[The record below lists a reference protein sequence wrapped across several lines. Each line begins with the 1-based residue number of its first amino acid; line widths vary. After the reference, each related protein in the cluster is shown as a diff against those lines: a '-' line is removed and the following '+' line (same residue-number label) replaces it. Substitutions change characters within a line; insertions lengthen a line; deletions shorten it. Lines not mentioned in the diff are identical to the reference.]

1 MLIRLDGKDALY
13 LQVYRAL
20 RQAILD
26 TDLGPGSRL
35 PPTRLLSRDL
45 GVSRN
50 VVLQAY
56 DQLYAEGYVEGKVGA
71 GTFVASELPEELL
84 QATRTSRQDA
94 PREAIDRRLS
104 AWGQRAL
111 RSGAPTRTPPCP
123 EPPLRWD
130 FQYGE
135 VAPDEQ
141 CLKLWRRLLA
151 RQAEKLH
158 LNYSPA
164 EGWPELRVHLSEYVR
179 RSRGALCSPEQVL
192 VVNGSQ
198 QALDLAARLLIEPGD
213 PVVIEEP
220 HYQGARQIFLSAGAN
235 LVPAP
240 VDDEGL
246 DLSAVDTEGARLAY
260 VTPSHQFPTGAVMS
274 LARRLELLDW
284 AESHDAYLL
293 EDDYDSEY
301 RYGSR
306 PVESVQGLDRRGRT
320 IYIGTLSKVLFPS
333 LRLGFIILPED
344 LVAPFV
350 AGKWLLDRQTPT
362 LEQAVLAEFIA
373 EGHFERHLRR
383 MRTLNAERRR
393 VLLEALEEHLGDAIE
408 IQGTNAGVHLLVWFR
423 HLRAADMDELTRQAA
438 AHSVGIYSVD
448 RYFLAPPERAGI
460 VLGYS
465 SLSPPEIRRGVAELA
480 KVVHGITAKMGR

>member
-84 QATRTSRQDA
+84 QAIRTSHQDG
-94 PREAIDRRLS
+94 PRETVERRLS

-111 RSGAPTRTPPCP
+111 RSGAPTRTPPYP

-151 RQAEKLH
+151 RRAENLH

-198 QALDLAARLLIEPGD
+198 QALDLSARLLIEPGD

-220 HYQGARQIFLSAGAN
+220 HYQGARQSFLSAGAR
-235 LVPAP
+235 LVAAP

-246 DLSAVDTEGARLAY
+246 NLSAVDTEGARLAY
-260 VTPSHQFPTGAVMS
+260 ITPSHQFPTGAVMS
-274 LARRLELLDW
+274 LARRLEMLDW

-333 LRLGFIILPED
+333 LRLGFMVLPED
-344 LVAPFV
+344 LLPPFV
-350 AGKWLLDRQTPT
+350 AGKWLLDRQSPT
-362 LEQAVLAEFIA
+362 LEQAVLADFIS

-393 VLLEALEEHLGDAIE
+393 VLLEALEEHLGDAVE

-423 HLRAADMDELTRQAA
+423 HLRAVEMDDLIRRAA
-438 AHSVGIYSVD
+438 ARGVGIYSVD
-448 RYFLAPPERAGI
+448 RYFLSPPERGGL

-465 SLSPPEIRRGVAELA
+465 SMSPPEIRRGVAELA
-480 KVVHGITAKMGR
+480 KAIRDE

>member
-26 TDLGPGSRL
+26 SNLGPGSRL
-35 PPTRLLSRDL
+35 PPTRNLSRDL

-71 GTFVASELPEELL
+71 GTFVASKLPEELL
-84 QATRTSRQDA
+84 QAARVPAQDP
-94 PREAIDRRLS
+94 PRETVEHRLS
-104 AWGQRAL
+104 EWGQRAL
-111 RSGAPTRTPPCP
+111 RSGAPTRTPAPP

-135 VAPDEQ
+135 VAADEQ

-151 RQAEKLH
+151 RRSENLY

-164 EGWPELRVHLSEYVR
+164 EGWPELRVQLADYVR
-179 RSRGALCSPEQVL
+179 RSRGVMCSPEQVV

-213 PVVIEEP
+213 PLVIEEP
-220 HYQGARQIFLSAGAN
+220 HYQGARQIFLSAGAR
-235 LVPAP
+235 LIPGR
-240 VDDEGL
+240 VDGEGL
-246 DLSAVDTEGARLAY
+246 DIKATADSDGARLVY

-274 LARRLELLDW
+274 LSRRLQLLDW
-284 AESHDAYLL
+284 AETQDAYLL

-333 LRLGFIILPED
+333 LRLGFLVLPEA
-344 LVAPFV
+344 LVEPFV
-350 AGKWLLDRQTPT
+350 AAKWLTDRQSPT
-362 LEQAVLAEFIA
+362 LEQAVLAEFIG

-383 MRTLNAERRR
+383 MRTLNSERRSA
-393 VLLEALEEHLGDAIE
+393 LLAALEEHLGDRIE
-408 IQGTNAGVHLLVWFR
+408 VEGTNAGVHLLVWLR
-423 HLRAADMDELTRQAA
+423 GLRPDDLPPLIQRAAKRG
-438 AHSVGIYSVD
+438 VGIYSVEP
-448 RYFLAPPERAGI
+448 YFLAKPPRAGI

-465 SLSPPEIRRGVAELA
+465 SLSVEEIRRGVAELA
-480 KVVHGITAKMGR
+480 EVLGLG

>member
-26 TDLGPGSRL
+26 SDLGPGSRL
-35 PPTRLLSRDL
+35 PPTRVLSRDL
-45 GVSRN
+45 SVSRN

-56 DQLYAEGYVEGKVGA
+56 DQLYAEGYVEGRVGS
-71 GTFVASELPEELL
+71 GTFVARELPEELL
-84 QATRTSRQDA
+84 RAARTSDPEA
-94 PREAIDRRLS
+94 PRETIERRLS

-111 RSGAPTRTPPCP
+111 RSGAPTRTPPLP

-151 RQAEKLH
+151 RRSEDLY

-164 EGWPELRVHLSEYVR
+164 EGWPELRVHLAEYVR
-179 RSRGALCSPEQVL
+179 RSRGVLCGPEQVV

-220 HYQGARQIFLSAGAN
+220 HYQGARQIFLSAGAR
-235 LVPAP
+235 LVPTP

-246 DLSAVDTEGARLAY
+246 NLSAAVDTEGVRLAY
-260 VTPSHQFPTGAVMS
+260 ITPSHQFPTGAVMS

-333 LRLGFIILPED
+333 LRLGFLVLPED
-344 LVAPFV
+344 LVPPFV
-350 AGKWLLDRQTPT
+350 AAKWLLDRQSPT

-383 MRTLNAERRR
+383 MRTLNAERRK
-393 VLLEALEEHLGDAIE
+393 VLLEALQDELGDAIE
-408 IQGTNAGVHLLVWFR
+408 IQGTNAGVHLLVWLR
-423 HLRAADMDELTRQAA
+423 HVRAADLGELIRRAA
-438 AHSVGIYSVD
+438 DRGVGIYSVEH
-448 RYFLAPPERAGI
+448 YFLSPPERAGL
-460 VLGYS
+460 VLGFS
-465 SLSPPEIRRGVAELA
+465 SLSLEEIRRGVAELA
-480 KVVHGITAKMGR
+480 KVVLT